1 MRMRNKPWAAP
12 ELNAC
17 PFFVRGPE
25 RLAGTWQGWFPRRQ
39 PIHLELGCGKGWYI
53 AGLAPRN
60 PDVNYLGVDLKDVV
74 LAPAKRVVEA
84 AFAEA
89 GRPVDNAGLTAYN
102 VEQICNI
109 LRPEDNVTRICINF
123 CNPWPRAKHNKRRL
137 THPRRL
143 NDYKQFLRPGGELWF
158 KTDDDG
164 LFADTLTYLEESGF
178 TLLRQTADLHSAPG
192 FFAQDASTEHEK
204 MFMEKGIL
212 IKALA
217 ARWAPKAES

>member
-17 PFFVRGPE
+17 PFFVRDPE
-25 RLAGTWQGWFPRRQ
+25 RMAGKWQDWFPKKQ

-53 AGLAPRN
+53 AGLAPKN
-60 PDVNYLGVDLKDVV
+60 PQVNYLGVDLKDVV
-74 LAPAKRVVEA
+74 LAPAKRIVEA
-84 AFAEA
+84 AFAGA
-89 GRPVDNAGLTAYN
+89 GRPVDNVGLTAYN
-102 VEQICNI
+102 VEQICNM
-109 LRPEDNVTRICINF
+109 LRPEDGVARICINF

-143 NDYKQFLRPGGELWF
+143 NDYKQFLQPGGELWF

-164 LFADTLTYLEESGF
+164 LFADTLEYIKESGF
-178 TLLRQTADLHSAPG
+178 MLLRQTADLHANPG
-192 FFAQDASTEHEK
+192 FFAQDAPTEHEK
-204 MFMEKGIL
+204 MFTEKGIP

-217 ARWAPKAES
+217 ARWEPPVE